1 MPQNTAESRDPDPA
15 ASRAPARAT
24 GLAAGT
30 APISADMTPAIA
42 ETGAADTGARRESAD
57 AVGGESA
64 SSPRDKS
71 DGAASA
77 PIVAAASVV
86 GGETV
91 SAFGRTSNSPESSD
105 RIVTA
110 NTAPVVGGALGS
122 EPTVGPGHD
131 ESSVD
136 YLKLRHHGDVEAY
149 AGMVDFAVNVQ
160 GSAPPEWLRE
170 RLAGRLGELGRYPD
184 AGEERAAREVVAARH
199 GRRAEEVLL
208 LAGAAE
214 GFALLPRLG
223 SKLAAVIHPS
233 FTEPELAL
241 REAGV
246 PVARVVLE
254 APYTLGSAQVPE
266 AADLVVVGNPTN
278 PTSVL
283 HSAAS
288 LRALRRPGRIVVVD
302 EAFADAVPG
311 EPESL
316 AGESSSDVLVLRSL
330 TKTWALAGLRCG
342 YLLGD
347 PALLARLNH
356 GRPHWPLGTL
366 QLEAI
371 TATGT
376 PAAVA
381 ESRRRAEAIVLH
393 RRAMIPRLREL
404 GIDVHEPAHGP
415 FLLIRVP
422 DAELLRKKLAD
433 KGIAVRRGD
442 TFPGLETGFLRV
454 AVRPA
459 EDVDRLVAAIREVGL

>member
-15 ASRAPARAT
+15 ASRESARAT
-24 GLAAGT
+24 GLVAGT
-30 APISADMTPAIA
+30 ASNCADRAPATA
-42 ETGAADTGARRESAD
+42 ANGATDVGARRDTAD
-57 AVGGESA
+57 VVGGES
-64 SSPRDKS
+64 
-71 DGAASA
+71 
-77 PIVAAASVV
+77 
-86 GGETV
+86 V
-91 SAFGRTSNSPESSD
+91 STRGRTSNSPAGSD
-105 RIVTA
+105 RIVA
-110 NTAPVVGGALGS
+110 ADAAAVVGDAPGS
-122 EPTVGPGHD
+122 EPSVGLDHG
-131 ESSVD
+131 ESPVD
-136 YLKLRHHGDVEAY
+136 YSKLRHHGDVEAY
-149 AGMVDFAVNVQ
+149 AGMIDFAVNVQ

-184 AGEERAAREVVAARH
+184 AGEERAARAAVAARH

-214 GFALLPRLG
+214 GFVLLPRLG

-241 REAGV
+241 REGGV

-254 APYTLGSAQVPE
+254 APYTLDSAQVPE

-283 HSAAS
+283 HPAES

-371 TATGT
+371 TATSA

-381 ESRRRAEAIVLH
+381 ESQHQAEAIVMN
-393 RRAMIPRLREL
+393 RRAMIPRLCEL
-404 GIDVHEPAHGP
+404 GIDVHEPAQGP

-442 TFPGLETGFLRV
+442 TFPGLETGFLRL

-459 EDVDRLVAAIREVGL
+459 GEVDRLVAAIREVGL